1 MSKAKCIF
9 LMGAVALMALSVTGC
24 DALGSNEEDAL
35 KASGIV
41 EADEVAVSSEVGA
54 RVAEVFA
61 EKGDGVAAGDKLYR
75 LDDEF
80 LQTERGRLVAAGS
93 QAITGAKL
101 QLLIAEQG
109 LRDLE
114 DDWPIIA
121 AQARLALANA
131 TDALDDS
138 EKYRNNQQEGQR
150 ASETTIKNARAELT
164 LAEKALKGAKSKYDS
179 EPGSRR
185 EDAGKASAYKAYA
198 AAQQRYDAALRS
210 YNWYTGH
217 PTGVQQE
224 ILDAEVALAEASVAD
239 SQAEWE
245 KWKDGPDPAQ
255 LELAIANVDNALAQ
269 LELAEAD
276 AEVQLAN
283 MDLQLGK
290 YLILSSV
297 DGTIL
302 THNVEVGEIVLP
314 GAPTMII
321 GQLDDLT
328 ITVFIPEDKY
338 GLVSIG
344 DTAEVTVDSFPDRTF
359 NAIVISIADEAEF
372 TPRNVQTE
380 EERRTTV
387 FAVELAVVDPDR
399 MLKPGMPADVV
410 FSTGIK

>member
-1 MSKAKCIF
+1 MSITKNII
-9 LMGAVALMALSVTGC
+9 LMGAMALISLSVTGC
-24 DALGSNEEDAL
+24 DALGPSEGEAL

-41 EADEVAVSSEVGA
+41 EADELAVSSEVGG

-61 EKGDGVAAGDKLYR
+61 EKGDRVAAGAKLYR

-80 LQTERGRLVAAGS
+80 LQTERGRLVAVGK
-93 QAITGAKL
+93 QAITAANL
-101 QLLIAEQG
+101 QLLTAEQT
-109 LRDLE
+109 LSDL
-114 DDWPIIA
+114 DADWPIIA
-121 AQARLALANA
+121 AQARLALAQA
-131 TDALDDS
+131 TDALEDS
-138 EKYRNNQQEGQR
+138 ERYRNNQQEGQR

-179 EPGSRR
+179 ESGSRT

-198 AAQQRYDAALRS
+198 AAQQRYDSALRS

-217 PTGVQQE
+217 PTDVQQE
-224 ILDAEVALAEASVAD
+224 ILDAEVALAEAAVAD
-239 SQAEWE
+239 SRAEWE

-255 LELAIANVDNALAQ
+255 LELAVANVDNALAQ

-283 MDLQLGK
+283 IDLQLGK

-302 THNVEVGEIVLP
+302 THNVEIGEVVLP
-314 GAPTMII
+314 GAPTMTI

-328 ITVFIPEDKY
+328 IIVFIPEDKY

-344 DTAEVTVDSFPDRTF
+344 DTAEVSVDSFPDRTF
-359 NAIVISIADEAEF
+359 SAIVISIADEAEF

-387 FAVELAVVDPDR
+387 FAVELAVDDPDR

>member
-1 MSKAKCIF
+1 MSKMKNII
-9 LMGAVALMALSVTGC
+9 LMGAVALTALSVTGC
-24 DALGSNEEDAL
+24 DALGSNEEEAL

-80 LQTERGRLVAAGS
+80 LQTERGRLVAAGN

-101 QLLIAEQG
+101 QLLIAEQAF
-109 LRDLE
+109 RDLE

-164 LAEKALKGAKSKYDS
+164 LSEKALKGAKSKYDS

-217 PTGVQQE
+217 PTDVQQE

-269 LELAEAD
+269 LDLAEAD
-276 AEVQLAN
+276 AEVQLTN
-283 MDLQLGK
+283 MDLQLSK

-328 ITVFIPEDKY
+328 ITVFIPEDQY

-344 DTAEVTVDSFPDRTF
+344 DTAEVSVDSFPDRTF
-359 NAIVISIADEAEF
+359 SAIVISIANEAEF

-387 FAVELAVVDPDR
+387 FALELAVEDPDR
-399 MLKPGMPADVV
+399 SLKPGMPADVF
-410 FSTGIK
+410 FSTGNK

>member
-283 MDLQLGK
+283 MDLQLSK
-290 YLILSSV
+290 YMILSSV

>member
-1 MSKAKCIF
+1 MSTTKNII
-9 LMGAVALMALSVTGC
+9 LLGMMALTALGVTGC
-24 DALGSNEEDAL
+24 DVRGEGEAL

-41 EADEVAVSSEVGA
+41 EADEVVVSSEVGG

-61 EKGDGVAAGDKLYR
+61 EKGDRVGVDDELYR

-80 LQTERGRLVAAGS
+80 LQAERGRLIAVGK

-101 QLLIAEQG
+101 QLLTAEQAIS
-109 LRDLE
+109 DLE
-114 DDWPIIA
+114 ADWPIIA
-121 AQARLALANA
+121 AQARLALAQA
-131 TDALDDS
+131 TDALEES

-150 ASETTIKNARAELT
+150 ASATTIKNARAELT
-164 LAEKALKGAKSKYDS
+164 IAEKALKNAKSKYDS
-179 EPGSRR
+179 TPGSRS

-217 PTGVQQE
+217 PTEVQQE
-224 ILDAEVALAEASVAD
+224 ILDAEVALAEAAVAD
-239 SQAEWE
+239 SQAQWE
-245 KWKDGPDPAQ
+245 KWKNGPDPAQ

-283 MDLQLGK
+283 IDLQLDK
-290 YLILSSV
+290 YLVLSSV

-314 GAPTMII
+314 GEDAMII
-321 GQLDDLT
+321 GQLDDLK
-328 ITVFIPEDKY
+328 ITVYIPEDQY
-338 GLVSIG
+338 GRVSIG
-344 DTAEVTVDSFPDRTF
+344 DGAEVSVDSFPDLIF
-359 NAIVISIADEAEF
+359 SAIVISIADEAEF

-387 FAVELAVVDPDR
+387 FAIELSVQDPDR

-410 FSTGIK
+410 FPTIRR

>member
-1 MSKAKCIF
+1 MSKAKNII
-9 LMGAVALMALSVTGC
+9 LIGAMALTALSISGC
-24 DALGSNEEDAL
+24 DALGSSEGEPL

-80 LQTERGRLVAAGS
+80 LQIERGRFVAAGK

-101 QLLIAEQG
+101 QLLIAEQT
-109 LRDLE
+109 LSDLE
-114 DDWPIIA
+114 ADWPIIA
-121 AQARLALANA
+121 AQARLALAQA
-131 TDALDDS
+131 TDALEDS

-179 EPGSRR
+179 EPGSRS

-217 PTGVQQE
+217 PTDVQQE
-224 ILDAEVALAEASVAD
+224 ILDAEVALAEAAVAD
-239 SQAEWE
+239 TRAEWE

-302 THNVEVGEIVLP
+302 THNVEIGEIVLP

-328 ITVFIPEDKY
+328 ITVFIPEDQY

-344 DTAEVTVDSFPDRTF
+344 DAAEVSVDSFPDRTF
-359 NAIVISIADEAEF
+359 SAIVISIADEAEF

-387 FAVELAVVDPDR
+387 FAVELAVEDPDR

>member
-1 MSKAKCIF
+1 MSKVKSII
-9 LMGAVALMALSVTGC
+9 LMGAVALTALSITGC

-80 LQTERGRLVAAGS
+80 LQTERGRLVAAGN

-114 DDWPIIA
+114 DDWLIIA
-121 AQARLALANA
+121 AQARLTLANA

-283 MDLQLGK
+283 MDLQLSK

-328 ITVFIPEDKY
+328 ITVFIPEDQY

-344 DTAEVTVDSFPDRTF
+344 DTAEVSVDSFPDRTF
-359 NAIVISIADEAEF
+359 SAIVISIANEAEF

-387 FAVELAVVDPDR
+387 FAVELAVEDSDR
-399 MLKPGMPADVV
+399 MLKPGMPADVF

>member
-1 MSKAKCIF
+1 MSTTKSII
-9 LMGAVALMALSVTGC
+9 LLGAVALTALSVTGC
-24 DALGSNEEDAL
+24 DALGSKEDDAL

-41 EADEVAVSSEVGA
+41 EADEVVVSSEVGA

-61 EKGDGVAAGDKLYR
+61 DKGDGVAAGDKLYR

-80 LQTERGRLVAAGS
+80 LQTERGRLVAAGK

-101 QLLIAEQG
+101 QLLTAEQA
-109 LRDLE
+109 LNDLE
-114 DDWPIIA
+114 ADWPIIA

-131 TDALDDS
+131 TDALEDS
-138 EKYRNNQQEGQR
+138 EKYRNNQQEGRR
-150 ASETTIKNARAELT
+150 ASETTVKNARAELT
-164 LAEKALKGAKSKYDS
+164 LAEKALKGAKSRYDS
-179 EPGSRR
+179 ESGSRT

-224 ILDAEVALAEASVAD
+224 ILDAEVALAETAVAD

-255 LELAIANVDNALAQ
+255 LELTIANVDNALAQ
-269 LELAEAD
+269 LEFAEAD

-283 MDLQLGK
+283 IDLQLGK

-302 THNVEVGEIVLP
+302 THNVEIGEVALP
-314 GAPTMII
+314 GTPTMII

-328 ITVFIPEDKY
+328 ITVFIPEDQY

-359 NAIVISIADEAEF
+359 SAIVISIADEAEF

-387 FAVELAVVDPDR
+387 FAVELAVEDPDR

>member
-1 MSKAKCIF
+1 MSKVKSMI
-9 LMGAVALMALSVTGC
+9 LMGAVALTALSITGC

-80 LQTERGRLVAAGS
+80 LQTERGRLVAAGN

-217 PTGVQQE
+217 PTDVQHE

-283 MDLQLGK
+283 MDLQLSK

-328 ITVFIPEDKY
+328 ITVFIPEDQY

-344 DTAEVTVDSFPDRTF
+344 DTAEVSVDSFPDMTF
-359 NAIVISIADEAEF
+359 SAIVISIANEAEF

-387 FAVELAVVDPDR
+387 FAVELAVEDPDR
-399 MLKPGMPADVV
+399 MLKPGMPADVF

>member
-1 MSKAKCIF
+1 MSTTKSII
-9 LMGAVALMALSVTGC
+9 LLGAVALTALSVTGC
-24 DALGSNEEDAL
+24 DALGSKEDDAL

-41 EADEVAVSSEVGA
+41 EADEVVVSSEVGA

-61 EKGDGVAAGDKLYR
+61 DKGDGVAAGDKLYR

-80 LQTERGRLVAAGS
+80 LQTERGGLVAAGK

-101 QLLIAEQG
+101 QLLTAEQA
-109 LRDLE
+109 LNDLE
-114 DDWPIIA
+114 ADWPIIA

-131 TDALDDS
+131 TDALEDS
-138 EKYRNNQQEGQR
+138 EKYRNNQQEGRR
-150 ASETTIKNARAELT
+150 ASETTVKNARAELT
-164 LAEKALKGAKSKYDS
+164 LAEKALKGAKSRYDS
-179 EPGSRR
+179 ESGSRT

-224 ILDAEVALAEASVAD
+224 ILDAEVALAETAVAD

-255 LELAIANVDNALAQ
+255 LELTIANVDNALAQ
-269 LELAEAD
+269 LEFAEAD

-283 MDLQLGK
+283 IDLQLGK

-302 THNVEVGEIVLP
+302 THNVEIGEVALP
-314 GAPTMII
+314 GTPTMII

-328 ITVFIPEDKY
+328 ITVFIPEDQY

-359 NAIVISIADEAEF
+359 SAIVISIADEAEF

-387 FAVELAVVDPDR
+387 FAVELAVEDPDR

>member
-41 EADEVAVSSEVGA
+41 EADEVVVSSEVGA

-80 LQTERGRLVAAGS
+80 LQTERGRLLAAGS

>member
-1 MSKAKCIF
+1 MSKVKSII
-9 LMGAVALMALSVTGC
+9 LMGAVALTALSITGC

-80 LQTERGRLVAAGS
+80 LQTERGRLVAAGN

-283 MDLQLGK
+283 MDLQLSK

-328 ITVFIPEDKY
+328 ITVFIPEDQY

-344 DTAEVTVDSFPDRTF
+344 DTAEVSVDSFPDRTF
-359 NAIVISIADEAEF
+359 SAIVISIANEAEF

-387 FAVELAVVDPDR
+387 FAVELAVEDPDR

>member
-1 MSKAKCIF
+1 
-9 LMGAVALMALSVTGC
+9 MGAVALMALSVTGC

>member
-1 MSKAKCIF
+1 MSKTKSII
-9 LMGAVALMALSVTGC
+9 LLGAVALTVLSVTGC
-24 DALGSNEEDAL
+24 DALRSKEDDAL

-80 LQTERGRLVAAGS
+80 LQTERGRLVAAGK

-101 QLLIAEQG
+101 QLLIAEQA
-109 LRDLE
+109 LSDLE
-114 DDWPIIA
+114 ADWPIIA

-131 TDALDDS
+131 TDALEDS

-164 LAEKALKGAKSKYDS
+164 LAEKALKSAKGKYDS
-179 EPGSRR
+179 EPGSRS

-224 ILDAEVALAEASVAD
+224 ILDAEVALAEAAVAD

-245 KWKDGPDPAQ
+245 KWKGGPDPAQ

-283 MDLQLGK
+283 IDLQLGK

-302 THNVEVGEIVLP
+302 THNVEIGEVALP
-314 GAPTMII
+314 GTPTMII

-328 ITVFIPEDKY
+328 ITVFIPEDRY

-359 NAIVISIADEAEF
+359 SAIVISIADEAEF

-387 FAVELAVVDPDR
+387 FAVELAVEDPDR

>member
-1 MSKAKCIF
+1 MSTTKSII
-9 LMGAVALMALSVTGC
+9 LLGAVALTALSVTGC
-24 DALGSNEEDAL
+24 DALGSKEDDAL

-41 EADEVAVSSEVGA
+41 EADEVVVSSEVGA

-61 EKGDGVAAGDKLYR
+61 DKGDGVAAGDKLYR

-80 LQTERGRLVAAGS
+80 LQTERGRLVAAGK

-101 QLLIAEQG
+101 QLLTAEQA
-109 LRDLE
+109 LNDLE
-114 DDWPIIA
+114 ADWPIIA

-131 TDALDDS
+131 TDALEDS
-138 EKYRNNQQEGQR
+138 EKYRNNQQEGRR
-150 ASETTIKNARAELT
+150 ASETTVKNARAELT
-164 LAEKALKGAKSKYDS
+164 LAEKALKGAKSRYDS
-179 EPGSRR
+179 ESGSRT

-224 ILDAEVALAEASVAD
+224 ILDAEVALAEAAVAD

-255 LELAIANVDNALAQ
+255 LELTIANVDNALAQ
-269 LELAEAD
+269 LEFAEAD

-283 MDLQLGK
+283 IDLQLGK

-302 THNVEVGEIVLP
+302 THNVEIGEVALP
-314 GAPTMII
+314 GTPTMII

-328 ITVFIPEDKY
+328 ITVFIPEDQY

-359 NAIVISIADEAEF
+359 SAIVISIADEAEF

-387 FAVELAVVDPDR
+387 FAVELAVEDPDR

>member
-1 MSKAKCIF
+1 MSFKKNLILLCAI
-9 LMGAVALMALSVTGC
+9 ALTSLSVTGC
-24 DALGSNEEDAL
+24 EALGSSEGEAL

-41 EADEVAVSSEVGA
+41 EADELAVSSEVGG

-61 EKGDGVAAGDKLYR
+61 EKGDRVAADDKLYR

-80 LQTERGRLVAAGS
+80 LQTERGRLVAAGK
-93 QAITGAKL
+93 QAITAAKL
-101 QLLIAEQG
+101 QLLIAEQA
-109 LRDLE
+109 LSDLE
-114 DDWPIIA
+114 ADWPIIA
-121 AQARLALANA
+121 AQARLALAQA
-131 TDALDDS
+131 TDALEDS

-164 LAEKALKGAKSKYDS
+164 LANKALKGAKSRYDS
-179 EPGSRR
+179 EPGSRS

-210 YNWYTGH
+210 YNWYTGN
-217 PTGVQQE
+217 PTDVQQE
-224 ILDAEVALAEASVAD
+224 ILDAEVALAEAAVAD

-255 LELAIANVDNALAQ
+255 LELTIANVDNALAQ

-276 AEVQLAN
+276 AEAQLAN
-283 MDLQLGK
+283 IDLQLGK

-302 THNVEVGEIVLP
+302 THNVELGEVALP

-321 GQLDDLT
+321 GKLDDLT
-328 ITVFIPEDKY
+328 ITVFIPEDLY

-344 DTAEVTVDSFPDRTF
+344 DAAEVSVDSFPDRTF
-359 NAIVISIADEAEF
+359 SAIVISIADEAEF

-387 FAVELAVVDPDR
+387 FAVELAVEDPDR

>member
-1 MSKAKCIF
+1 MSKVKSII
-9 LMGAVALMALSVTGC
+9 LMGAVALTALSITGC

-80 LQTERGRLVAAGS
+80 LQTERGRLVAAGN

-114 DDWPIIA
+114 DDWLIIA
-121 AQARLALANA
+121 AQARLTLANA

-283 MDLQLGK
+283 MNLQLSK

-328 ITVFIPEDKY
+328 ITVFIPEDQY

-344 DTAEVTVDSFPDRTF
+344 DTAEVSVDSFPDRIF
-359 NAIVISIADEAEF
+359 SAIVISIANEAEF

-387 FAVELAVVDPDR
+387 FAVELAVEDSDR
-399 MLKPGMPADVV
+399 MLKPGMPADVF

>member
-1 MSKAKCIF
+1 MSTTKSII
-9 LMGAVALMALSVTGC
+9 LLGAVALTALSVTGC
-24 DALGSNEEDAL
+24 DALGSKEDDAL

-61 EKGDGVAAGDKLYR
+61 DKGDGVAAGDKLYR

-80 LQTERGRLVAAGS
+80 LQTERGRLVAAGK

-101 QLLIAEQG
+101 QLLTAEQA
-109 LRDLE
+109 LNDLE
-114 DDWPIIA
+114 ADWPIIA

-131 TDALDDS
+131 TDALEDS
-138 EKYRNNQQEGQR
+138 EKYRNNQQEGRR
-150 ASETTIKNARAELT
+150 ASETTVKNARAELT
-164 LAEKALKGAKSKYDS
+164 LAEKALKGAKSRYDS
-179 EPGSRR
+179 ESGSRT

-224 ILDAEVALAEASVAD
+224 ILDAEVALAEAAVAD

-255 LELAIANVDNALAQ
+255 LELTIANVDNALAQ
-269 LELAEAD
+269 LEFAEAD

-283 MDLQLGK
+283 IDLQLGK

-302 THNVEVGEIVLP
+302 THNVEIGEVALP
-314 GAPTMII
+314 GTPTMII

-328 ITVFIPEDKY
+328 ITVFIPEDQY

-359 NAIVISIADEAEF
+359 SAIVISIADEAEF

-387 FAVELAVVDPDR
+387 FAVELAVEDPDR

>member
-1 MSKAKCIF
+1 MIKAKSIF
-9 LMGAVALMALSVTGC
+9 LMGAVALTALTVTGC

-80 LQTERGRLVAAGS
+80 LQTERGRLVAAGN

-101 QLLIAEQG
+101 QLLIAEQA
-109 LRDLE
+109 LSDLE
-114 DDWPIIA
+114 ADWPIIA

-283 MDLQLGK
+283 MDLQLSK

-328 ITVFIPEDKY
+328 ITVFIPEDQY

-344 DTAEVTVDSFPDRTF
+344 DTAEVSVDSFPDRTF
-359 NAIVISIADEAEF
+359 SAIVISIANEAEF

-387 FAVELAVVDPDR
+387 FAVELAVEDPDR

-410 FSTGIK
+410 FSIGIK